1 MADRLAEI
9 AAFVEVARQR
19 SFVRAAAQLHVNV
32 SAVSRAVAALETRL
46 GVRLLQRSTRRVGLT
61 EAGAA
66 HLARCEALLGELA
79 DAEAAV
85 SERQGA
91 LRGSLRVSMPGGL
104 GLTHLMPL
112 LPEFLQRH
120 AQLALD
126 VGMSNRFVDL
136 IEEGYD
142 LAIRVGTLRDS
153 RLAARR
159 LGSNRRILVAA
170 PAYLRSRAPPRHPRE
185 LVAHRCLVLDIGTQA
200 ENWALVNKT
209 SHHVVRVDGPL
220 RSNHVLA
227 VRAACL
233 GGLGI
238 ALLPRF
244 ALLGELADGALVP
257 VLPAWTSA
265 EQGIFA
271 VYPSN
276 RLIPAKVRALVDFLE
291 ENLRDA

>member
-1 MADRLAEI
+1 MADRLNEI

-32 SAVSRAVAALETRL
+32 SAVSRAVGALETRL

-66 HLARCEALLGELA
+66 HLPRCEALLTELA

-85 SERQGA
+85 SERHSALRGA
-91 LRGSLRVSMPGGL
+91 LRVSVPSGF
-104 GLTHLMPL
+104 GLTHLVPL
-112 LPEFLQRH
+112 LPEFLKQH
-120 AQLALD
+120 PQLTLD

-170 PAYLRSRAPPRHPRE
+170 PDYLRTHATPRHPRD
-185 LVAHRCLVLDIGTQA
+185 LAGHACLILDVGTQA
-200 ENWALVNKT
+200 ENWTLLDRST
-209 SHHVVRVDGPL
+209 RQVVRVHGPL

-227 VRAACL
+227 VRAACV
-233 GGLGI
+233 GALGI

-244 ALLGELADGALVP
+244 ALLSEIVRGTLVP
-257 VLPAWTSA
+257 VLPKWTTA
-265 EQGIFA
+265 EQGIYA

-291 ENLRDA
+291 QRLRGG